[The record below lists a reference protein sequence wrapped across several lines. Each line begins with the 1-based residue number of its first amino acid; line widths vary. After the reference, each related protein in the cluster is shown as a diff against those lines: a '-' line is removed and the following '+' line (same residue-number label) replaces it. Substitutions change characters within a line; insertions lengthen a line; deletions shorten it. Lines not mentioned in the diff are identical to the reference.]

1 MSRMYPMEITPRL
14 VEAIWGGEA
23 LVARYGKPGDL
34 NAKLGESWEC
44 WTENPIAAGVAAGK
58 RLGEVMRVMGPALT
72 GLTPLPDRHTFPVLT
87 KIIDA
92 HLSLSVQVHPTDL
105 YARTHEG
112 QPNGKTE
119 CWMILEAA
127 AGAELILGFTKKTDA
142 AEYRRRVADGSLGDI
157 LRRVPVKKGDVFH
170 IPAGTLH
177 SIGAG
182 VVLFETQQ
190 SSDLTYRI
198 FDWNRVAADGKARE
212 LQIEKAADVLD
223 FRESECK
230 AVQPLAYR
238 LFGAERSLLVADTRF
253 GVEEITLTARSRYL
267 IESVATLFMAED
279 QEIEMRAGDEN
290 LTLRPWRTYLLPAGI
305 DRAELWSRDS
315 GAKLLVVTPPGADE
329 RARRRLELA
338 GVDPARVQSFLAQ
351 FAER

>member
-1 MSRMYPMEITPRL
+1 MSRMYPMELTPRL

-23 LVARYGKPGDL
+23 LVARFGKPGAL
-34 NAKLGESWEC
+34 SAKLGESWEC
-44 WTENPIAAGVAAGK
+44 WTENPIAAGPAAGES
-58 RLGEVMRVMGPALT
+58 LGEVMQLMGPALI
-72 GLTPLPDRHTFPVLT
+72 GLTPLADRHIFPLLT

-92 HLSLSVQVHPTDL
+92 HQALSVQVHPTDA
-105 YARTHEG
+105 YARTHERR
-112 QPNGKTE
+112 PNGKTE
-119 CWMILEAA
+119 CWVILEAA
-127 AGAELILGFTKKTDA
+127 PGAELILGFLKKTDA
-142 AEYRRRVADGSLGDI
+142 AEYLRRVADGSLGDI

-182 VVLFETQQ
+182 IVLFETQQ

-198 FDWNRVAADGKARE
+198 FDWNRVATDGKARE
-212 LQIEKAADVLD
+212 LQIDKAAEVLD
-223 FRESECK
+223 FRESHRA

-238 LFGAERSLLVADTRF
+238 LFGADRSLLVADRHF

-279 QEIEMRAGDEN
+279 QAIEMRAGDEV
-290 LTLRPWRTYLLPAGI
+290 LTLQPWRTYLLPAGF
-305 DRAELWSRDS
+305 DRVELWSRDS
-315 GAKLLVVTPPGADE
+315 GAKLFVVTPPGADE

-338 GVDPARVQSFLAQ
+338 GVDPVRIESFLAQ
-351 FAER
+351 FADR